1 MKTLTVNKGER
12 FGRLV
17 VIKEVEPRLQ
27 YKKGKVRR
35 FLCQCD
41 CGNMTTV
48 DIYHLIHGRIK
59 SCGCYKKEPSLMAA
73 KSQKYPE
80 HMTSSRLYTIW
91 NGIKSRCYVKTSTPY
106 KRYGAKGITM
116 CDEWKNDFTSFYN
129 WSIENGYAD
138 NLTLD
143 RINGEGNYE
152 PSNCRWV
159 SYTEQANNMK
169 SNVCLTLNGESHTYA
184 EWGRIVGIRSATL
197 QQRKYA
203 GWSDE
208 RTLTTPVRRKKS
220 RKYMEE

>member
-17 VIKEVEPRLQ
+17 VIKEVEPRQ
-27 YKKGKVRR
+27 CKKGKVRR

-41 CGNMTTV
+41 CGNTTTV
-48 DIYHLIHGRIK
+48 AINHLVSGETK

-73 KSQKYPE
+73 KSQKYPK

-91 NGIKSRCYVKTSTPY
+91 NGIKSRCYVKASSSY

-116 CDEWKNDFTSFYN
+116 CDEWKNDFVSFYN

-138 NLTLD
+138 NLTID

-152 PSNCRWV
+152 PSNCRWA
-159 SYTEQANNMK
+159 SYTKQANNTK
-169 SNVCLTLNGESHTYA
+169 ANVFLTLNGRTHTFA
-184 EWGRIVGIRSATL
+184 EWGRIVGIKSTTL

-208 RTLTTPVRRKKS
+208 RTITIPVRRKSK
-220 RKYMEE
+220 RYMED

>member
-1 MKTLTVNKGER
+1 MNTVTVKNGEM

-17 VIKEVEPRLQ
+17 VIKEVEPRQQ

-41 CGNMTTV
+41 CGNTTTV
-48 DIYHLIHGRIK
+48 DIYHLIHGKIK
-59 SCGCYKKEPSLMAA
+59 SCGCYKKEQSLMAA
-73 KSQKYPE
+73 KSQKFPK

-91 NGIKSRCYVKTSTPY
+91 NGVKSRCYVKTSTPY
-106 KRYGAKGITM
+106 KKYGAKGITM
-116 CDEWKNDFTSFYN
+116 CDEWKNDFVSFYN

-159 SYTEQANNMK
+159 SYTKQANNTK
-169 SNVCLTLNGESHTYA
+169 ANVFLTLNGESHTLT
-184 EWGRIVGIRSATL
+184 EWSRLLNINFTTL
-197 QQRKYA
+197 QNRRSK
-203 GWSDE
+203 GWDDAKV
-208 RTLTTPVRRKKS
+208 LTTPVRSNGYKRK
-220 RKYMEE
+220 